1 MVAGAFPTH
10 LILFQ
15 DAKAVTQ
22 NGACFVPSLL
32 ADHPKPNPKSRIVT
46 SKRKAT

>member
-32 ADHPKPNPKSRIVT
+32 ADHPKPNPKSRTVT
-46 SKRKAT
+46 NKRKAT